1 MTKETRTDIQVF
13 TAVAMLVAGVGLSIA
28 GFVVPPTGEISDSVL
43 MFTAQCL
50 VYAGS
55 ALGINVYIN
64 SKFSDIKKQLTHNHN
79 EHENELFNEWAK
91 LSLTNFFDGTICI
104 ATKLYQNDN
113 NRLMILYE
121 DEENKQTKIEFEID
135 IANHDHFSVDM
146 YNALYNLL
154 SDDDVKKANM
164 NNND

>member
-1 MTKETRTDIQVF
+1 MKKETRTDIQVF

-64 SKFSDIKKQLTHNHN
+64 SKFSDIKRQLTGNYHQNENDDGN
-79 EHENELFNEWAK
+79 EHGNGN
-91 LSLTNFFDGTICI
+91 
-104 ATKLYQNDN
+104 
-113 NRLMILYE
+113 
-121 DEENKQTKIEFEID
+121 
-135 IANHDHFSVDM
+135 
-146 YNALYNLL
+146 
-154 SDDDVKKANM
+154 
-164 NNND
+164 

>member
-13 TAVAMLVAGVGLSIA
+13 SAIGMLVAGVGLSIA

-64 SKFSDIKKQLTHNHN
+64 SKFSDIKKQLT
-79 EHENELFNEWAK
+79 K
-91 LSLTNFFDGTICI
+91 TNS
-104 ATKLYQNDN
+104 ND
-113 NRLMILYE
+113 YE
-121 DEENKQTKIEFEID
+121 GSGNSQDSQ
-135 IANHDHFSVDM
+135 A
-146 YNALYNLL
+146 Y
-154 SDDDVKKANM
+154 
-164 NNND
+164 

>member
-50 VYAGS
+50 VYAGR

-64 SKFSDIKKQLTHNHN
+64 SKFSDIKKQLTKTSTQN
-79 EHENELFNEWAK
+79 E
-91 LSLTNFFDGTICI
+91 TD
-104 ATKLYQNDN
+104 Q
-113 NRLMILYE
+113 
-121 DEENKQTKIEFEID
+121 
-135 IANHDHFSVDM
+135 
-146 YNALYNLL
+146 
-154 SDDDVKKANM
+154 
-164 NNND
+164 